1 MKTKQLALLTITV
14 FLTCYSFC
22 QPSILSLKEIEKNF
36 IKVNDNLYAYKYET
50 SNELYNLFLSK
61 QTGSD
66 INLLKVDFAN
76 WRLPK
81 YSNEPYA
88 QYYHLHPALANYPVV
103 NISYEAAVEF
113 CKWLTECYNN
123 YSDRKYKKVEI
134 RLPSSEEWNM
144 LLSKIKSKASKKQTD
159 NNVRPVDKY
168 KNTGKFF
175 NVLENVKEMTNTKG
189 HAKGG
194 DFENGINPSDFDY
207 KYKEA
212 SLPFVGFRFFIDI
225 VEK

>member
-66 INLLKVDFAN
+66 INLLKVDSAN

-88 QYYHLHPALANYPVV
+88 QYYHLHPALA
-103 NISYEAAVEF
+103 
-113 CKWLTECYNN
+113 K
-123 YSDRKYKKVEI
+123 
-134 RLPSSEEWNM
+134 LPSC
-144 LLSKIKSKASKKQTD
+144 
-159 NNVRPVDKY
+159 
-168 KNTGKFF
+168 
-175 NVLENVKEMTNTKG
+175 
-189 HAKGG
+189 
-194 DFENGINPSDFDY
+194 
-207 KYKEA
+207 
-212 SLPFVGFRFFIDI
+212 
-225 VEK
+225 